1 MKFTNFQHKVNN
13 GKKWSRESVKAAM
26 DILAEEFT
34 PLSDARS
41 EAEFRRM
48 AAKNLLMKFY
58 LGTNT
63 LKTTGGLSG

>member
-1 MKFTNFQHKVNN
+1 
-13 GKKWSRESVKAAM
+13 VKAAM